1 MILAGSIDASAI
13 DSTVLELDVARN
25 PSIIEKIRTIAV
37 LGPSPAPPWVVRRSL
52 PQDVQRALRRKFFGM
67 HSDRQGAQILKD
79 AGILRFVRVSD
90 DDYDPIREMDR
101 TAAIAKW

>member
-1 MILAGSIDASAI
+1 MIVAGLIDASAI
-13 DSTVLELDVARN
+13 DSTVLEMDLARN
-25 PSIIEKIRTIAV
+25 PSIIQKIRTIAV

-52 PQDVQRALRRKFFGM
+52 PLDVQRALGREFLGM
-67 HSDRQGAQILKD
+67 HCDQKGTRILKD

-101 TAAIAKW
+101 IAAIAEW